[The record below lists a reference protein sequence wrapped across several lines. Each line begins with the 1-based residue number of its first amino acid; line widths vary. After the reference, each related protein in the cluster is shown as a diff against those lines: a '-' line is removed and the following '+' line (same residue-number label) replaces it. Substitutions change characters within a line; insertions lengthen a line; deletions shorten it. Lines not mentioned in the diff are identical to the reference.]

1 MLFIGSR
8 LLAYSVAE
16 AIRLRL
22 IEALRAEGFSP
33 LIGSMRRRCF
43 ELLGP
48 ANADQLAASLESDLS
63 KRPLTDGQSAYV
75 PGELFC
81 GSDHILFLIFDR
93 LERPEAQAGIV
104 FNLETVNPLQRLD
117 HFCQQVRRL
126 LLKHVAEAE
135 PLASANVPAWQP
147 VNRVTSQGL
156 ARFIAMQDDEFVRA
170 GNCLAGARE
179 RTLATELLQYQPVR
193 AYLRRVQE
201 LRLEGYSHRLPAV
214 DLGAGRGLPPERL
227 VEAGLLQRDVRVS
240 CRKTGH
246 ALFDLP
252 SADALALI
260 TLSKAK
266 CSQCAAT
273 VADEVVEE
281 VLNPTSLAIALI
293 DQSIWLCDLIAQF
306 VRNLGIPAS
315 EIARGPASA
324 YGDGHLVVNV
334 GAESFLF
341 VVRDG
346 DLSPA
351 FAQRTIET
359 ALLTEPQHLVIVIN
373 GAVEELARLRLY
385 EYVWRRM
392 REGHELDITILEGL
406 EGAQK
411 EIERAFERAARRTLA
426 RTLFPLDVCLGPSA
440 SNFVL
445 ALFKSMAGPAAA
457 PALTTAAYRN
467 EEQQQAR
474 AALRP

>member
-1 MLFIGSR
+1 VLFIESR
-8 LLAYSVAE
+8 LLAYSVVE

-22 IEALRAEGFSP
+22 VDALRAEGFVP
-33 LIGSMRRRCF
+33 VIGSIRRRCF
-43 ELLGP
+43 ELLDVP
-48 ANADQLAASLESDLS
+48 RADGLAAKLESELTNA
-63 KRPLTDGQSAYV
+63 PLTEGRAAYL
-75 PGELFC
+75 PGEIFC
-81 GSDHILFLIFDR
+81 GGDHILFLIFNK
-93 LERPEAQAGIV
+93 LERQAVQAGIV
-104 FNLETVNPLQRLD
+104 FNIETVNPLQRLD
-117 HFCQQVRRL
+117 LFCQLVRDL
-126 LLKHVAEAE
+126 LLKLINESG
-135 PLASANVPAWQP
+135 PMASESLPAWQP
-147 VNRVTSQGL
+147 VSRSTSQGL

-170 GNCLAGARE
+170 AKCIEGGRA
-179 RTLATELLQYQPVR
+179 RTLAIELLQYQPVR

-214 DLGAGRGLPPERL
+214 DLGVGRGLPPERL
-227 VEAGLLQRDVRVS
+227 VEAGLLQRDVRIS
-240 CRKTGH
+240 CRQTGH

-281 VLNPTSLAIALI
+281 VLNPTNLAITLI
-293 DQSIWLCDLIAQF
+293 DHSVWLCDLIAQF

-324 YGDGHLVVNV
+324 YGDGQLIVNV

-341 VVRDG
+341 VLRDG
-346 DLSPA
+346 DMSPA
-351 FAQRTIET
+351 FAQRAIET
-359 ALLTEPQHLVIVIN
+359 ALLTEPQHLLIVTN

-392 REGHELDITILEGL
+392 REGQELDITILEGL
-406 EGAQK
+406 EGAQR

-426 RTLFPLDVCLGPSA
+426 RTLFPLDVCLGTSA

-445 ALFKSMAGPAAA
+445 ALFKSMAAHGAAT
-457 PALTTAAYRN
+457 ALQSATYEN
-467 EEQQQAR
+467 EEQHAR
-474 AALRP
+474 AAVRP